1 MIAEYHP
8 DIIFLDIQMPEMTGL
23 EMLQHI
29 DAVTEKRPLI
39 IFTTAYDEYALQA
52 FELHAVDYLLKPFS
66 LERFKTAVDQ
76 VISISSNSDQNTKQL
91 QSLIDQIK
99 TENTSSTA
107 SRITVKDAG
116 KLSFV
121 DIASITWVEAS
132 GNYVELHTADTKH
145 LMRETLTNIK
155 AKLPSKDFFQAS
167 RSVIININFVKNVVS
182 NSKRE
187 VFINTTTGDT
197 LKTTLTLKEVQA
209 RLES

>member
-1 MIAEYHP
+1 M
-8 DIIFLDIQMPEMTGL
+8 
-23 EMLQHI
+23 
-29 DAVTEKRPLI
+29 
-39 IFTTAYDEYALQA
+39 
-52 FELHAVDYLLKPFS
+52 DYLLKPFS
-66 LERFKTAVDQ
+66 LERFKTAVDH